1 MALLEYLLGASFCN
15 TSGDDDDDDDDYMT
29 NIGFLWMTL
38 MEMVSALA

>member
-15 TSGDDDDDDDDYMT
+15 TSGDDDDDDDYMT